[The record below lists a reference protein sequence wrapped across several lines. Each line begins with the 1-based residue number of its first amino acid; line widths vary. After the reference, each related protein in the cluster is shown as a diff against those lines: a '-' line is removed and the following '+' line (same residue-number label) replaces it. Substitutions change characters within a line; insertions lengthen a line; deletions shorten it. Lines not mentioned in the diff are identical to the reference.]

1 MARPRPEGVADHAA
15 AHVVAPDSEVGG
27 RSCGRCRTPKEQD
40 DARRASDQS
49 FVPLVVYLGV
59 GMGSS
64 NPPFSPPPVLPAATR
79 DEAPLSAAPTAEAP
93 TTPPLVTLADDGAA
107 GNTVASASTPLPEV
121 AVTAAPSGHE
131 AMEAATSV
139 PAVAA
144 EERPGGIVAGEVSV
158 FKERMQRA
166 MRIAPV
172 AQEASK
178 VVEVLQKKNARR
190 VTVSAAC
197 EASLSLL

>member
-1 MARPRPEGVADHAA
+1 MARPRPEGVADHAGA
-15 AHVVAPDSEVGG
+15 AEP
-27 RSCGRCRTPKEQD
+27 PKEQD

-49 FVPLVVYLGV
+49 LVPLVVGLGV

-107 GNTVASASTPLPEV
+107 GNTGASASTPLPEV
-121 AVTAAPSGHE
+121 AVTAEPSGHE

-144 EERPGGIVAGEVSV
+144 TQRPGEIAAGVDSV
-158 FKERMQRA
+158 FKQRMQLA
-166 MRIAPV
+166 M
-172 AQEASK
+172 
-178 VVEVLQKKNARR
+178 
-190 VTVSAAC
+190 
-197 EASLSLL
+197 